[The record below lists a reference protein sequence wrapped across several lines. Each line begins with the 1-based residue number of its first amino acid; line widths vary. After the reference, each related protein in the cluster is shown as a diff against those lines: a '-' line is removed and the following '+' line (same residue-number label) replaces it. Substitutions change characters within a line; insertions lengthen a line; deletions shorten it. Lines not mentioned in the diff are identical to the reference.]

1 MSCRQLKSWN
11 EQDAK
16 ELNSFI
22 DLLGVSADTK
32 ATLINQLM
40 GQIPRK
46 LSLINKRIDADIA
59 SGKLS
64 AEKGENAKR
73 KITSSFGAMKD
84 LATSGDDFIE
94 TALQRY
100 SKMSKSKLAGIVK
113 KAAKD
118 PYVAEKV

>member
-1 MSCRQLKSWN
+1 M
-11 EQDAK
+11 
-16 ELNSFI
+16 
-22 DLLGVSADTK
+22 
-32 ATLINQLM
+32 NQLM

-46 LSLINKRIDADIA
+46 LSLINKRIDTDIA

-100 SKMSKSKLAGIVK
+100 SKMSKSKLASIVK